1 MSSIDKLVMA
11 ALHTQ
16 PTSAVAEI
24 DALVDVVAWAE
35 KVSNN
40 SLANTLHYLYL
51 LLFLCSYVPYFPQK
65 KFDDFGAEN
74 LTKITTNV
82 KKGEDDLD
90 EPRSFVG

>member
-1 MSSIDKLVMA
+1 MDKLVMVG
-11 ALHTQ
+11 LHTQ

-65 KFDDFGAEN
+65 KLDDVGAVTCES
-74 LTKITTNV
+74 LISREFSVCYSDK
-82 KKGEDDLD
+82 
-90 EPRSFVG
+90 

>member
-1 MSSIDKLVMA
+1 MDKLVMVG
-11 ALHTQ
+11 LHTQ

-51 LLFLCSYVPYFPQK
+51 LLFLLAPFYRRGRVYKRKFCLSVCLWICPSSLFPSSNIQ
-65 KFDDFGAEN
+65 
-74 LTKITTNV
+74 
-82 KKGEDDLD
+82 
-90 EPRSFVG
+90 

>member
-1 MSSIDKLVMA
+1 MDKLVMVG
-11 ALHTQ
+11 LHTQ

-65 KFDDFGAEN
+65 KLDDFGAEN
-74 LTKITTNV
+74 LTKITRNA
-82 KKGEDDLD
+82 KKKVNMASLSNDL
-90 EPRSFVG
+90 